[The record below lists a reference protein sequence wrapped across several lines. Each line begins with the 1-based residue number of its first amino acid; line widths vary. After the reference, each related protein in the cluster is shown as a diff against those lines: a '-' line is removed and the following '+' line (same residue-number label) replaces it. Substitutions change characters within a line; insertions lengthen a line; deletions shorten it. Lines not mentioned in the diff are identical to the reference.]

1 MQQKH
6 IPYEKLSK
14 KAKKAYNAQQR
25 GSWGALNPV
34 TRRPPNPNAYQRSK
48 ARNWRN
54 DSDSAPLLFYFEL
67 SVCTAGCNRPGNSD
81 TAHPG
86 R

>member
-1 MQQKH
+1 MTRH

-14 KAKKAYNAQQR
+14 KAKKALDAQQR
-25 GSWGALNPV
+25 VSWGGLNPV
-34 TRRPPNPNAYQRSK
+34 TRRPPNPKAYQRSK

-54 DSDSAPLLFYFEL
+54 DSNSAPLRCIGSYGFC
-67 SVCTAGCNRPGNSD
+67 STSQCSASRPSSI
-81 TAHPG
+81 